1 MIALRPLAAAAAFA
15 VSLTALS
22 IMRRRYLIVVVRGQS
37 MQPTLADGDRLL
49 VRRVSNARYEIG
61 QIVVFETVG
70 ARPEGDPAWR
80 IKRVVAVAGDRAPN
94 RTENSLAATVPAG
107 HLAVRGDNRRSE
119 TSEHLGYLP
128 VESILGS
135 AHPRHRL
142 SRG

>member
-1 MIALRPLAAAAAFA
+1 MTAEENISLGATEHMIELAE
-15 VSLTALS
+15 
-22 IMRRRYLIVVVRGQS
+22 
-37 MQPTLADGDRLL
+37 
-49 VRRVSNARYEIG
+49 VRRAANLVGLDEALTSLPKGYATILSRTLHDEFDDEIG

-70 ARPEGDPAWR
+70 ARLEGDPAWR

-94 RTENSLAATVPAG
+94 WTENSLGATVPAG